1 MCQEVTAEVDM
12 NECRVE
18 VFRYREGEHCFEMS
32 KRNWRVYGK
41 MRRRVGLH
49 MKEPGM

>member
-1 MCQEVTAEVDM
+1 MCQEVTVEVDM

-18 VFRYREGEHCFEMS
+18 VFRYREGALLRDV